1 MLGSKIW
8 PSSYLNRARAP
19 TYQCNAS
26 CWGLPKTCTLAWF
39 GWFHVQFLPFLAP
52 VSSGKAFF
60 YSTTPFYMAHYFS
73 LQLHL
78 QSSANSNYCLN
89 CIYGKKKKVI
99 LFERRITCQLFSYI
113 FGPQKNSEGKKR
125 RKSQFGCKW
134 HALSSINRCSSEQ
147 SIIHFYSK
155 EQEPTALMEIVV
167 LCPTNRKLLLMLQAC
182 SKTEFSSR
190 VS

>member
-89 CIYGKKKKVI
+89 CIYGKKKKS
-99 LFERRITCQLFSYI
+99 FSLSAELHASCFLTYL
-113 FGPQKNSEGKKR
+113 GHKRTQKEKKEE
-125 RKSQFGCKW
+125 SPSL
-134 HALSSINRCSSEQ
+134 AVSD
-147 SIIHFYSK
+147 
-155 EQEPTALMEIVV
+155 M
-167 LCPTNRKLLLMLQAC
+167 LCPVSIDAAVNRA
-182 SKTEFSSR
+182 
-190 VS
+190 